1 MDEKSEAKVYT
12 KKKNK
17 RKKDYVDLPYVV
29 VIVENAKLYKSMNFN
44 GEYIEAKKG
53 DKYPVT
59 HRYRVEGKDH
69 KFQPVV
75 KYMFKTR
82 DGFLFWKMKLT
93 TLKSK
98 NK

>member
-1 MDEKSEAKVYT
+1 
-12 KKKNK
+12 
-17 RKKDYVDLPYVV
+17 
-29 VIVENAKLYKSMNFN
+29 VIINETAKLYKNMGFN
-44 GEYIEAKKG
+44 GEYIEIKKG

-82 DGFLFWKMKLT
+82 DGFFVLEDEVNYVKE
-93 TLKSK
+93 
-98 NK
+98 

>member
-82 DGFLFWKMKLT
+82 DGFFVLEDEVNYVKE
-93 TLKSK
+93 
-98 NK
+98 